1 MMDDRFD
8 DLLRDSAREYNDPP
22 ETPREELWQRIVAAR
37 EAERGASKEKTEDA
51 DGERSPILPF
61 RRFGRVRPGRPL
73 TWAAGI
79 AAVLALGIGL
89 GRMSVKQPASVAI
102 SAPVPSSSAPAPR
115 ATGVA
120 YRVATTEH
128 LSQSEA
134 FLTLFRTSV
143 RGKEGNER
151 LASATARQLLA
162 TNRLLLDSPAAA
174 DARTRLLLQDLEL
187 VLAEIA
193 QLSPQPKSRDL
204 QLITEGLEQGGVLS
218 RLRTAVPAGTS
229 ATQGAL

>member
-1 MMDDRFD
+1 MTDDRFD

-37 EAERGASKEKTEDA
+37 EAEKAVSKERTEDA
-51 DGERSPILPF
+51 DGERSRILPF
-61 RRFGRVRPGRPL
+61 RRLSHVRLGRPL

-120 YRVATTEH
+120 YQVATTEH

-193 QLSPQPKSRDL
+193 QLSPQPRSRDL

>member
-1 MMDDRFD
+1 MDDRFD

-22 ETPREELWQRIVAAR
+22 ETPREDLWQRIVAAR
-37 EAERGASKEKTEDA
+37 EGEKAGPKEKTEKLV
-51 DGERSPILPF
+51 LPF
-61 RRFGRVRPGRPL
+61 RRLRDIRPNRPL

-89 GRMSVKQPASVAI
+89 GRMTVHQPATVAI
-102 SAPVPSSSAPAPR
+102 TGPAPASAA
-115 ATGVA
+115 ATRVSGVA

-134 FLTLFRTSV
+134 FLTLFRASV
-143 RGKEGNER
+143 GDKGNER

-162 TNRLLLDSPAAA
+162 TNRLLLDSPAAD

-193 QLSPQPKSRDL
+193 QLSPQPRSRDL
-204 QLITEGLEQGGVLS
+204 ELIKEGLEQGGVLS
-218 RLRTAVPAGTS
+218 RLRIAVPAGTS

>member
-1 MMDDRFD
+1 MDDRFD

-22 ETPREELWQRIVAAR
+22 ETPREGLWQRIGAAR
-37 EAERGASKEKTEDA
+37 EGEKA
-51 DGERSPILPF
+51 A
-61 RRFGRVRPGRPL
+61 RRLRIIRPNRPL

-89 GRMSVKQPASVAI
+89 GRMTVHQPSTVATT
-102 SAPVPSSSAPAPR
+102 APAPASAA
-115 ATGVA
+115 ATRVSGVA

-134 FLTLFRTSV
+134 FLTLFRASV
-143 RGKEGNER
+143 GDKGNER

-162 TNRLLLDSPAAA
+162 TNRLLLDSPAAD

-193 QLSPQPKSRDL
+193 QLSPQPRSRDL
-204 QLITEGLEQGGVLS
+204 ELIKEGLEQGGVLS

>member
-1 MMDDRFD
+1 MTDDRFD

-37 EAERGASKEKTEDA
+37 EAEKAASKESTEDA
-51 DGERSPILPF
+51 DGERSRILPF
-61 RRFGRVRPGRPL
+61 RRLGHVRPL

-102 SAPVPSSSAPAPR
+102 SVPVPSSSTPAPR

-120 YRVATTEH
+120 YQVATTEH

-193 QLSPQPKSRDL
+193 QLSPQPRSRDL
-204 QLITEGLEQGGVLS
+204 QLITEVLEQGGVLS

>member
-37 EAERGASKEKTEDA
+37 EGEKAAPKEKTEKLV
-51 DGERSPILPF
+51 LPF
-61 RRFGRVRPGRPL
+61 RRLRGIRPNRPL

-89 GRMSVKQPASVAI
+89 GRMSVHQPATVAI
-102 SAPVPSSSAPAPR
+102 TAPAPASAG
-115 ATGVA
+115 ATRVSGVA

-134 FLTLFRTSV
+134 FLTLFRASV
-143 RGKEGNER
+143 RDKGNER

-162 TNRLLLDSPAAA
+162 TNRLLLDSPAAD
-174 DARTRLLLQDLEL
+174 DARTRLLLQELEL

-193 QLSPQPKSRDL
+193 QLSPQPRSRDL
-204 QLITEGLEQGGVLS
+204 ELIKEGLEQGGVLS